1 LSKEP
6 KSKKEPMVGFLLNM
20 PIEMKKQLE
29 AVAEEEGRTPSN
41 LVRYLIKEY
50 INS

>member
-1 LSKEP
+1 MT
-6 KSKKEPMVGFLLNM
+6 KKPTPNKMIPYQIKIPPEL
-20 PIEMKKQLE
+20 KKQLE
-29 AVAEEEGRTPSN
+29 QVAEEEGRTPSN